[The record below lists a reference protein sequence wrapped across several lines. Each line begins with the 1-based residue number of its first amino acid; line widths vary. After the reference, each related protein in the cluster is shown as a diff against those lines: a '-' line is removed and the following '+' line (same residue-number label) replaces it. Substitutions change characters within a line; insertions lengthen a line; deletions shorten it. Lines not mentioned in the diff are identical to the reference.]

1 MNKNLNENLR
11 ELRVAK
17 GINQLELGVALGV
30 TKQCVSNWE
39 NDNVLPSIEMLIKI
53 ANYFNVSTD
62 YLLGLS
68 SSKTL
73 NVDKLTI
80 EQIAI
85 LSSLITEL
93 KNNQ

>member
-1 MNKNLNENLR
+1 MLNEKIKKLR
-11 ELRVAK
+11 ISHGISQVVLAK
-17 GINQLELGVALGV
+17 ELGVS
-30 TKQCVSNWE
+30 KQCISNWE

-85 LSSLITEL
+85 LSSLIAEL
-93 KNNQ
+93 KK